1 MCGAKFK
8 NSTSYIKHYS
18 STHPNL
24 NCKFCGKTYTNPL
37 SLQKH
42 QYIHT
47 VLVSKECSICHKGF
61 PFPSQLADH
70 WKTHMKV
77 KPHIC
82 SHPKCGKDFTHQY
95 NLLKH
100 ECTHNKNKLKC
111 DSCEYS
117 TKDIRNLKQHSR
129 IHNDETPYDCKKCHK
144 KFKFYMQKKRHSC

>member
-8 NSTSYIKHYS
+8 NSTSYIKHYR

-47 VLVSKECSICHKGF
+47 AQSKTCSICGKGF

-82 SHPKCGKDFTHQY
+82 SHRKCGKDFTHRY
-95 NLLKH
+95 DLLKH
-100 ECTHNKNKLKC
+100 EHTHNKKSSNVTPVSIPL
-111 DSCEYS
+111 
-117 TKDIRNLKQHSR
+117 R
-129 IHNDETPYDCKKCHK
+129 ILGTSSNTP
-144 KFKFYMQKKRHSC
+144 